1 MSFWTGNL
9 SRTCD
14 ERSIFAI
21 PIFFFLHI
29 YFHNFG
35 VKKHLTLYA
44 KQNKSGSES
53 SVSYLKQGGK
63 MSNFCLKQGHGLKA
77 SAAQLYPD
85 FPSGQSL
92 LVLKGFKRES
102 TRKLSNFNFQ
112 QTKTLYQNNLN
123 NIAFFL
129 YIFQGLKISL
139 VSCNNSKENFLWE
152 PEKINVKYFHKM
164 TPYTLNFQN
173 FNCVFIILLKFDIY
187 FLGLPWEIVF
197 VVNYR

>member
-1 MSFWTGNL
+1 MLLNRVWFSRSWALNRVVYNFTSKMILNRVSFWTGSL

-21 PIFFFLHI
+21 PIFFSLISISKFWCEKAL
-29 YFHNFG
+29 NF
-35 VKKHLTLYA
+35 VCKP
-44 KQNKSGSES
+44 NKSGSES

-85 FPSGQSL
+85 FHWGQSL

-102 TRKLSNFNFQ
+102 NRKLSNFNFQ
-112 QTKTLYQNNLN
+112 QTKALYQNNLN

-129 YIFQGLKISL
+129 YIFQGLKI
-139 VSCNNSKENFLWE
+139 
-152 PEKINVKYFHKM
+152 
-164 TPYTLNFQN
+164 
-173 FNCVFIILLKFDIY
+173 
-187 FLGLPWEIVF
+187 
-197 VVNYR
+197 

>member
-63 MSNFCLKQGHGLKA
+63 ISNFCLKQGHGLKA
-77 SAAQLYPD
+77 LMAQLNPD
-85 FPSGQSL
+85 FPWGQSL

-102 TRKLSNFNFQ
+102 IRKLSNFNFQ
-112 QTKTLYQNNLN
+112 QTKALYQNNLN
-123 NIAFFL
+123 NIAFFF
-129 YIFQGLKISL
+129 YIFQGLKDIISWL
-139 VSCNNSKENFLWE
+139 
-152 PEKINVKYFHKM
+152 
-164 TPYTLNFQN
+164 
-173 FNCVFIILLKFDIY
+173 
-187 FLGLPWEIVF
+187 
-197 VVNYR
+197 

>member
-1 MSFWTGNL
+1 MSFWTGSL

-21 PIFFFLHI
+21 PILFFLNI

-53 SVSYLKQGGK
+53 SVSYLKQVGK

-129 YIFQGLKISL
+129 YIIFSRAKDIIS
-139 VSCNNSKENFLWE
+139 
-152 PEKINVKYFHKM
+152 
-164 TPYTLNFQN
+164 
-173 FNCVFIILLKFDIY
+173 
-187 FLGLPWEIVF
+187 
-197 VVNYR
+197 